1 MSNTA
6 QLKQSSAHD
15 HATER
20 VPEHEKKGVFDVA
33 MVTAGFCICMS
44 GLFTGASIAVGLD
57 FKQAIIAGLIGNLI
71 LSVYGGAVGMAGAK
85 EGVSTS
91 LLARQGFGREGSKV
105 VSLVLALTMLGWFS
119 VQVGFF
125 GDTISAM
132 FPNGGFLT
140 TKYVAA
146 FWGGI
151 LMMLTAYYGYK
162 GISVLSKIAVPAIAI
177 MSIIGIYA
185 AINSAGGW
193 NSIMAI
199 KPSQD
204 MSLGAG
210 IVMVVGSFAAGASA
224 QADITRYAK
233 SPRVS
238 WIATIIGYMIANLFI
253 IMAGY
258 LTSLATG
265 LGDLP
270 SAMLRLGLGIPALIV
285 LIAAQWTTN
294 DNNLY
299 TSSLGLANIIN
310 VDRSKIVLVTGILA
324 TLVGVA
330 GLSNYFVNWLVILG
344 IGVPPMAGIILADY
358 FFISGQKY
366 NYGKGTEYCKWNL
379 NAFISWIIACLVGY
393 FVKWGIGSLN
403 SLIVG
408 LVIYII
414 LMKINKDK
422 KIGMIGTYIE
432 QKF

>member
-1 MSNTA
+1 
-6 QLKQSSAHD
+6 
-15 HATER
+15 
-20 VPEHEKKGVFDVA
+20 
-33 MVTAGFCICMS
+33 
-44 GLFTGASIAVGLD
+44 
-57 FKQAIIAGLIGNLI
+57 
-71 LSVYGGAVGMAGAK
+71 
-85 EGVSTS
+85 
-91 LLARQGFGREGSKV
+91 
-105 VSLVLALTMLGWFS
+105 
-119 VQVGFF
+119 
-125 GDTISAM
+125 
-132 FPNGGFLT
+132 
-140 TKYVAA
+140 
-146 FWGGI
+146 
-151 LMMLTAYYGYK
+151 
-162 GISVLSKIAVPAIAI
+162 
-177 MSIIGIYA
+177 
-185 AINSAGGW
+185 
-193 NSIMAI
+193 
-199 KPSQD
+199 

-265 LGDLP
+265 LGE
-270 SAMLRLGLGIPALIV
+270 SAFCNAPIGPGYPCINM

>member
-1 MSNTA
+1 
-6 QLKQSSAHD
+6 
-15 HATER
+15 
-20 VPEHEKKGVFDVA
+20 
-33 MVTAGFCICMS
+33 
-44 GLFTGASIAVGLD
+44 
-57 FKQAIIAGLIGNLI
+57 
-71 LSVYGGAVGMAGAK
+71 MAGAK

-105 VSLVLALTMLGWFS
+105 VSMVLALTMLGWFS

-132 FPNGGFLT
+132 FPNGGFFA

-151 LMMLTAYYGYK
+151 LMLLTAYYGFK

-177 MSIIGIYA
+177 LSIIGIFA
-185 AINSAGGW
+185 AVNTVGGW
-193 NSIMAI
+193 NSITAV
-199 KPSQD
+199 KPAQNI
-204 MSLGAG
+204 SLGSG

-258 LTSLATG
+258 ITSLATG

-270 SAMLRLGLGIPALIV
+270 SAMLQLGLGIPALIV

-310 VDRSKIVLVTGILA
+310 VDRSKIVLVTGVLA

-330 GLSNYFVNWLVILG
+330 GLSNYFESWLVILG

-366 NYGKGTEYCKWNL
+366 SYGKGTEYAKWNL
-379 NAFISWIIACLVGY
+379 NAFISWIIACVVGY
-393 FVKWGIGSLN
+393 FVTWGIGSLN

-408 LVIYII
+408 LVLYII
-414 LMKINKDK
+414 LMKVNKDK
-422 KIGMIGTYIE
+422 AMIGKYIE
-432 QKF
+432 EKF